1 MPLTRLR
8 TQSLQS
14 FQPPPAREPSPAGE
28 PSRRSGHTP
37 IWAPIRAP
45 IRFAVLLAAGLL
57 IAGCSVFAAPEQ
69 VRGNRVDPD
78 VLAELVPGTSSRADA
93 TALLGSP
100 TMKASFDENVWL
112 YIGSVTRTRVA
123 RTQSIVTLDVV
134 KLTFDDTGVLRGI
147 EHRDLDDSLP
157 VSVVARTTPSPG
169 SDASIMQQL
178 FGNIGRFN
186 GAGGSGPTPG
196 GGSAR

>member
-1 MPLTRLR
+1 M
-8 TQSLQS
+8 QS
-14 FQPPPAREPSPAGE
+14 FQPPPARDQPPGDE
-28 PSRRSGHTP
+28 PSRRLGH
-37 IWAPIRAP
+37 AP
-45 IRFAVLLAAGLL
+45 IRFAALLAAGLL
-57 IAGCSVFAAPEQ
+57 MAGCSVFAPPEQ

-78 VLAELVPGTSSRADA
+78 VLAELVAGTSSRADV

-100 TMKASFDENVWL
+100 TMKASFDDNVWL

-123 RTQSIVTLDVV
+123 RTPSVVTLDVV
-134 KLTFDDTGVLRGI
+134 KLTFDDAGVLRGI
-147 EHRDLDDSLP
+147 ERRNLDDSLP

-186 GAGGSGPTPG
+186 AGGGGGGPG
-196 GGSAR
+196 SGSAR